1 MSKISEDIESQVEY
15 YASMPHTIVIEEWD
29 DGDGPY
35 YLAKVV
41 EFNGCMID
49 GETGAEAL
57 ADLKDVKRDWIRT
70 NLKLGNKIPS
80 PIRQKRYSGTVSLRM
95 PPSLHETL
103 VELAEIEGISFN
115 HYMVATLA
123 RGVGHDEVRKEKVH

>member
-57 ADLKDVKRDWIRT
+57 VDLEDVKRDWIRT
-70 NLKLGNKIPS
+70 NL
-80 PIRQKRYSGTVSLRM
+80 
-95 PPSLHETL
+95 
-103 VELAEIEGISFN
+103 
-115 HYMVATLA
+115 
-123 RGVGHDEVRKEKVH
+123 